1 MYRPNI
7 GSINTFFI
15 FHFSKKKVLP
25 GIFFKIPQAIQWYR
39 EEIPTTSRTAGENIK
54 PSREL

>member
-7 GSINTFFI
+7 GSINTFL
-15 FHFSKKKVLP
+15 FSFFQKKVLP
-25 GIFFKIPQAIQWYR
+25 GIFFKIPMAIQWDR
-39 EEIPTTSRTAGENIK
+39 EEIPTNSRQAGENIK